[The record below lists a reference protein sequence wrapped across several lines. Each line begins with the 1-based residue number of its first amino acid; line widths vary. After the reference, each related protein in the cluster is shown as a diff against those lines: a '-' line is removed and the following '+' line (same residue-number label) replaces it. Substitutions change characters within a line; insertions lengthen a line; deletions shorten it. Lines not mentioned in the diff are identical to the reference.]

1 MSFLRSTIARARLGF
16 GVAPLSERWGADRGQ
31 PIHRRY
37 IEQFLGRHQLDVRGR
52 CLEFNDRRY
61 TDQFSGG
68 RATTIDVIHIDDQNP
83 EATIVADLTKPND
96 LADGAFDTIICSHVL
111 HIVFDL
117 GAIVREMHRILAPGG
132 TLLVAVPAISMAGPE
147 YPELWRF
154 TPLGLRRTLELA
166 FPSEAVEVVAFG
178 SSLTAAA
185 EIRGVV
191 AEELREAELDQHDHR
206 FAVEVCAKVR
216 RG

>member
-1 MSFLRSTIARARLGF
+1 MSFLQRAIARARLGL
-16 GVAPLSERWGADRGQ
+16 GVPPLSERWGADRGQ

-37 IEQFLGRHQLDVRGR
+37 IEEFLGRHQLDVRGR

-68 RATTIDVIHIDDQNP
+68 RATTVDVIHLHPGNP
-83 EATIVADLTKPND
+83 EATIIADLTKPNPIPD
-96 LADGAFDTIICSHVL
+96 AAFDAIICSHVL

-117 GAIVREMHRILAPGG
+117 GAIVRELHRILAPGG

-154 TPLGLRRTLELA
+154 TPLGLRRTLEVA
-166 FPSEAVEVVAFG
+166 FPPEAVEVVAFG
-178 SSLTAAA
+178 CSLTAAA

-191 AEELREAELDQHDHR
+191 AEEMREAELDQHDVR
-206 FAVEVCAKVR
+206 FAVEVCARVR